1 MKKFFVT
8 LTTFLATLMLV
19 ACQNNASTSDNTE
32 LSSMPKITGFS
43 YQGDIPKNPKKVVN
57 FAYSYTGYLLELGV
71 NVSSY
76 SLDLEKNSPAFGNE
90 LADAVKLTSDD
101 TEAIAAQEPDL
112 IIAFSTDEH
121 LKELKDI
128 APVLVIEY
136 GKNDYLAPNISD
148 MDSKTN
154 AFLIMPRN
162 WDEEAM
168 LQMVAGQKSAAIEA
182 MNTDKAKEELAPY
195 LDASTSFT
203 VMDFYDKAIYLYG
216 NNWGRGGELIYD
228 SLGFSAPETVKKDV
242 FSSGWFVISQEVLAD
257 YVGDYLVLN
266 VSKDTKDAAASLK
279 ESDVWKN
286 IPAVKNQKVLEVDE
300 NLFYFSDPMSLDKQL
315 ETFTAAI
322 KKANS

>member
-1 MKKFFVT
+1 MKKIFVV

-43 YQGDIPKNPKKVVN
+43 YQGDIPKKVVN

-101 TEAIAAQEPDL
+101 TEAVAAQEPDL

-136 GKNDYLAPNISD
+136 GKSDYLEMMTNLGKVFGKEDKAQKWL
-148 MDSKTN
+148 DSWKTKT
-154 AFLIMPRN
+154 A
-162 WDEEAM
+162 
-168 LQMVAGQKSAAIEA
+168 
-182 MNTDKAKEELAPY
+182 KAKEELAPY

-242 FSSGWFVISQEVLAD
+242 FSAGWFGISQEVLAD

-266 VSKDTKDAAASLK
+266 VSQDTKDAAASLK

-286 IPAVKNQKVLEVDE
+286 IPAVKNQKILEVDE

-315 ETFTAAI
+315 KTFTAAI
-322 KKANS
+322 KKANSW

>member
-1 MKKFFVT
+1 MKKIFVV

-101 TEAIAAQEPDL
+101 TEAVAAQ
-112 IIAFSTDEH
+112 
-121 LKELKDI
+121 DI

-136 GKNDYLAPNISD
+136 GKSDYLEMMTNLGKVFGKEDKAQKWL
-148 MDSKTN
+148 DSWKTKT
-154 AFLIMPRN
+154 A
-162 WDEEAM
+162 
-168 LQMVAGQKSAAIEA
+168 
-182 MNTDKAKEELAPY
+182 KAKEELAPY

-242 FSSGWFVISQEVLAD
+242 FSAGWFGISQEVLAD

-266 VSKDTKDAAASLK
+266 VSQDTKDAAASLK

-286 IPAVKNQKVLEVDE
+286 IPAVKNQKILEVDE

-315 ETFTAAI
+315 KTFTAAI
-322 KKANS
+322 KKANSW

>member
-1 MKKFFVT
+1 MKKIFVV
-8 LTTFLATLMLV
+8 LTTFLATLILV

-43 YQGDIPKNPKKVVN
+43 YQGDIPENPKKVVN

-112 IIAFSTDEH
+112 IIAFSTDKH

-136 GKNDYLAPNISD
+136 GKSDYLEMMTNLGKVFGKEDKAQKWL
-148 MDSKTN
+148 DSWKTKT
-154 AFLIMPRN
+154 A
-162 WDEEAM
+162 
-168 LQMVAGQKSAAIEA
+168 
-182 MNTDKAKEELAPY
+182 KAKEELSPY

-242 FSSGWFVISQEVLAD
+242 FSAGWFGISQEVLAD

-279 ESDVWKN
+279 ESDIWKN

>member
-1 MKKFFVT
+1 MKKFFVA

-19 ACQNNASTSDNTE
+19 ACQNNSSTSDSTE

-76 SLDLEKNSPAFGNE
+76 SLDLETNSPAFGNQ
-90 LADAVKLTSDD
+90 LKDAVQLTSDD

-121 LKELKDI
+121 LKELKEI

-136 GKNDYLAPNISD
+136 GKSDYLEMMTNLGKVFGKEDKAKKWLDNW
-148 MDSKTN
+148 KTKT
-154 AFLIMPRN
+154 A
-162 WDEEAM
+162 
-168 LQMVAGQKSAAIEA
+168 
-182 MNTDKAKEELAPY
+182 KAKEELSQY
-195 LDASTSFT
+195 LNPSTSFT
-203 VMDFYDKAIYLYG
+203 VMDFYDKNIYLYG

-228 SLGFSAPETVKKDV
+228 SLGYTAPEKVKNDV
-242 FSSGWFVISQEVLAD
+242 FKAGWFGISQEVLAD
-257 YVGDYLVLN
+257 YTGDYLVLN
-266 VSKDTKDAAASLK
+266 VSKDTKEAAASLK
-279 ESDVWKN
+279 ESDIWKN
-286 IPAVKNQKVLEVDE
+286 IPAVKNQKALEVDE

-315 ETFTAAI
+315 EAFVSAI
-322 KKANS
+322 KKN

>member
-57 FAYSYTGYLLELGV
+57 FAYSYTGYLLEL
-71 NVSSY
+71 
-76 SLDLEKNSPAFGNE
+76 DLEKNSPAFGNE
-90 LADAVKLTSDD
+90 LVDAVKLTSDD

-136 GKNDYLAPNISD
+136 GKNDYLEMMTNLGKVFDKEDKAQKWL
-148 MDSKTN
+148 DSWKTKT
-154 AFLIMPRN
+154 A
-162 WDEEAM
+162 
-168 LQMVAGQKSAAIEA
+168 
-182 MNTDKAKEELAPY
+182 KAKEELAPY
-195 LDASTSFT
+195 LDTSTSFT

>member
-1 MKKFFVT
+1 MKKFFVA

-19 ACQNNASTSDNTE
+19 ACQNNSSTSDSTE

-76 SLDLEKNSPAFGNE
+76 SLDLETNSPAFGNQ
-90 LADAVKLTSDD
+90 LKDAVQLTSDD

-121 LKELKDI
+121 LKELKEI

-136 GKNDYLAPNISD
+136 GKSDYLEMMTNLGKVFGKEDKAKKWLDNW
-148 MDSKTN
+148 KTKT
-154 AFLIMPRN
+154 A
-162 WDEEAM
+162 
-168 LQMVAGQKSAAIEA
+168 
-182 MNTDKAKEELAPY
+182 KAKEELSQY
-195 LDASTSFT
+195 LNPSTSFT
-203 VMDFYDKAIYLYG
+203 VMDFYDKNIYLYG

-228 SLGFSAPETVKKDV
+228 SLGYTAPEKVKNDV
-242 FSSGWFVISQEVLAD
+242 FKAGWFGISQEVLAD
-257 YVGDYLVLN
+257 YTGDYLVLN
-266 VSKDTKDAAASLK
+266 VSKDTKEAAASLK
-279 ESDVWKN
+279 ESDIWKN
-286 IPAVKNQKVLEVDE
+286 IPAVKNQKALEVDE

-315 ETFTAAI
+315 EAFVSAI

>member
-1 MKKFFVT
+1 MKKIFVV
-8 LTTFLATLMLV
+8 LTTFLATLILV

-43 YQGDIPKNPKKVVN
+43 YQGDIPENPKKVVN

-136 GKNDYLAPNISD
+136 GKSDYLEMMTNLGKVFGKEDKAQKWLDNW
-148 MDSKTN
+148 KTKT
-154 AFLIMPRN
+154 A
-162 WDEEAM
+162 
-168 LQMVAGQKSAAIEA
+168 
-182 MNTDKAKEELAPY
+182 KAKEELAPY

-242 FSSGWFVISQEVLAD
+242 FSAGWFGISQEVLAD